1 MVISNLFRSALFTAG
16 ASLALAS
23 AAFAADPPAPP
34 ASPAAAPAVQPAVN
48 ATPADAATPAP
59 AATSAPAA
67 TPATAATPEAKAES
81 DAASNLE
88 KKFQEAARSYR
99 KVEKNGETMY
109 CKKEKP
115 INSTI
120 PRLQCITESQ
130 LRLQV
135 EQMDD
140 LRDRMRNSSRCTLGP
155 GCSAG

>member
-1 MVISNLFRSALFTAG
+1 M
-16 ASLALAS
+16 
-23 AAFAADPPAPP
+23 
-34 ASPAAAPAVQPAVN
+34 
-48 ATPADAATPAP
+48 TPAP
-59 AATSAPAA
+59 AATSAP
-67 TPATAATPEAKAES
+67 AATPEAKAES

-155 GCSAG
+155 GCSAGG